1 MQEAGMSKNKNYLQK
16 DKKWY
21 EEINRNQWKTV
32 IAGGLGWALD
42 SMDVMLYAMV
52 VVHIM
57 SELQLGTT
65 QGGLLTTITLVASGI
80 GGMLFGLIADKWGRK
95 FSLTLS
101 IVTYS
106 LFTAACGFSQTL
118 TQLIVFRFILGLG
131 MGGEWTAGAALVTES
146 WPAKHRGK
154 AMGLMQSCWAL
165 GYAVAAL
172 ITAIILPKYG
182 WRAVFFAGILPALFT
197 LWVRRHVEESNIW
210 TTDREKR
217 GRANRN
223 IMNNILELFS
233 PEYRKFTL
241 LAFGLSLMHLFTYW
255 GLFSWI
261 PGYLSLP
268 PEKGGAGLD
277 VFKSATWVI
286 VMQAGGW
293 FGYVLFGFIADSI
306 GRKKAFT
313 IFFTVAT
320 VLVPVYAVTRNEI
333 ALLLLG
339 PFLVFFGAGFASGF
353 GPLIAE
359 LFPTHMRA
367 TAQGIIY
374 NSARAV
380 SAFAP
385 LVIGSLAEVYGL
397 GPAFLLIGACF
408 FLGLILLLFL
418 PETTGKELESV

>member
-1 MQEAGMSKNKNYLQK
+1 MAEQASTAAPAEG
-16 DKKWY
+16 KWHHGVTKQ
-21 EEINRNQWKTV
+21 QWRTV

-42 SMDVMLYAMV
+42 SMDIMLYAMV
-52 VVHIM
+52 IVHVM
-57 SELQLGTT
+57 TELQLGTT
-65 QGGLLTTITLVASGI
+65 QAGLLTTVTLVASGI

-101 IVTYS
+101 ILTYS
-106 LFTAACGFSQTL
+106 LFTAACGLSQTL

-131 MGGEWTAGAALVTES
+131 MGGEWTAGAALVTET

-165 GYAVAAL
+165 GYAAAAAV
-172 ITAIILPKYG
+172 TAIILPQFG
-182 WRAVFFAGILPALFT
+182 WRAVFFVGILPALFT
-197 LWVRRHVEESNIW
+197 LWVRRNVEEPQIW
-210 TTDREKR
+210 LEHKQKEKKSEKKR
-217 GRANRN
+217 SVLANVAQ
-223 IMNNILELFS
+223 LFA
-233 PEYRKFTL
+233 PEHRKFTL
-241 LAFGLSLMHLFTYW
+241 IAFGLSLMHLFTYW

-261 PGYLSLP
+261 PGYLALP

-277 VFKSATWVI
+277 IFKSTTWVI
-286 VMQAGGW
+286 VMQLGGW

-313 IFFTVAT
+313 IFFLVAT
-320 VLVPVYAVTRNEI
+320 ILVPIYATTRNPT

-374 NSARAV
+374 NSARSV

-385 LVIGSLAEVYGL
+385 LAIGGLAAVYGL

-408 FLGLILLLFL
+408 LVGLVLVILL
-418 PETTGKELESV
+418 PETTGKELE

>member
-21 EEINRNQWKTV
+21 EKINRNQWKTV

-293 FGYVLFGFIADSI
+293 FGYVL
-306 GRKKAFT
+306 
-313 IFFTVAT
+313 
-320 VLVPVYAVTRNEI
+320 
-333 ALLLLG
+333 LG

>member
-1 MQEAGMSKNKNYLQK
+1 MSKNKNYLQK

-182 WRAVFFAGILPALFT
+182 WRAVFFAGFYLHFLP
-197 LWVRRHVEESNIW
+197 
-210 TTDREKR
+210 
-217 GRANRN
+217 
-223 IMNNILELFS
+223 
-233 PEYRKFTL
+233 
-241 LAFGLSLMHLFTYW
+241 
-255 GLFSWI
+255 
-261 PGYLSLP
+261 
-268 PEKGGAGLD
+268 
-277 VFKSATWVI
+277 
-286 VMQAGGW
+286 
-293 FGYVLFGFIADSI
+293 
-306 GRKKAFT
+306 
-313 IFFTVAT
+313 
-320 VLVPVYAVTRNEI
+320 
-333 ALLLLG
+333 
-339 PFLVFFGAGFASGF
+339 SGF
-353 GPLIAE
+353 GDMLRN
-359 LFPTHMRA
+359 PTSGQLTVKREDV
-367 TAQGIIY
+367 QI
-374 NSARAV
+374 
-380 SAFAP
+380 
-385 LVIGSLAEVYGL
+385 VIL
-397 GPAFLLIGACF
+397 
-408 FLGLILLLFL
+408 
-418 PETTGKELESV
+418 

>member
-1 MQEAGMSKNKNYLQK
+1 MSTEAAITIPTTKWHQEISPK
-16 DKKWY
+16 
-21 EEINRNQWKTV
+21 QWRTV

-52 VVHIM
+52 IVHIM
-57 SELQLGTT
+57 AELQLTTT
-65 QGGLLTTITLVASGI
+65 QAGLLTTATLVASGI

-101 IVTYS
+101 ILTYS
-106 LFTAACGFSQTL
+106 LFTAACGFSETM
-118 TQLIVFRFILGLG
+118 TQLLVFRFILGLG
-131 MGGEWTAGAALVTES
+131 MGGEWTAGAALVTET

-165 GYAVAAL
+165 GYAAAAL
-172 ITAIILPKYG
+172 VTAIVLPHFG
-182 WRAVFFAGILPALFT
+182 WRVVFFVGILPALFT
-197 LWVRRHVEESNIW
+197 LWVRRHVEEPTIW
-210 TTDREKR
+210 IEHKKKEKS
-217 GRANRN
+217 AKKERN
-223 IMNNILELFS
+223 ILANVAELFS
-233 PEYRKFTL
+233 AQNRKYTF

-268 PEKGGAGLD
+268 PEQGGAGLNI
-277 VFKSATWVI
+277 FKSATWVI
-286 VMQAGGW
+286 VMQVGGW
-293 FGYVLFGFIADSI
+293 FGYVLFGFIADAI

-313 IFFTVAT
+313 IFFLVAT
-320 VLVPVYAVTRNEI
+320 ILVPIYSMTRDPI
-333 ALLLLG
+333 ALLCIG

-359 LFPTHMRA
+359 LFPTRMRA

-374 NSARAV
+374 NSARAI

-385 LVIGSLAEVYGL
+385 FIIGSLAGVYGL

-408 FLGLILLLFL
+408 LLGLVLVLLL
-418 PETTGKELESV
+418 PETTGRELE

>member
-1 MQEAGMSKNKNYLQK
+1 MSKNKNYLQK

-42 SMDVMLYAMV
+42 SMDVMLYAMI

-197 LWVRRHVEESNIW
+197 FWVRRYVEESNIW

-241 LAFGLSLMHLFTYW
+241 LAFGLSLMHLFY
-255 GLFSWI
+255 
-261 PGYLSLP
+261 
-268 PEKGGAGLD
+268 
-277 VFKSATWVI
+277 
-286 VMQAGGW
+286 
-293 FGYVLFGFIADSI
+293 
-306 GRKKAFT
+306 
-313 IFFTVAT
+313 
-320 VLVPVYAVTRNEI
+320 
-333 ALLLLG
+333 LLG
-339 PFLVFFGAGFASGF
+339 VIQLDSWVFILTARKRRSGIGCIQKCDVGYRDAGRRMVWICSFWIHCR
-353 GPLIAE
+353 LN
-359 LFPTHMRA
+359 R
-367 TAQGIIY
+367 
-374 NSARAV
+374 
-380 SAFAP
+380 
-385 LVIGSLAEVYGL
+385 
-397 GPAFLLIGACF
+397 
-408 FLGLILLLFL
+408 
-418 PETTGKELESV
+418 

>member
-1 MQEAGMSKNKNYLQK
+1 MSTETAITIPAAKWHQEVSP
-16 DKKWY
+16 
-21 EEINRNQWKTV
+21 RQWRTV

-52 VVHIM
+52 IVHIM
-57 SELQLGTT
+57 AELQLTT
-65 QGGLLTTITLVASGI
+65 SQAGLLTTATLVASGI

-101 IVTYS
+101 ILTYS
-106 LFTAACGFSQTL
+106 VFTAACGFSQTM
-118 TQLIVFRFILGLG
+118 TQLLVFRFILGLG
-131 MGGEWTAGAALVTES
+131 MGGEWTAGAALVTET

-165 GYAVAAL
+165 GYAAAAL
-172 ITAIILPKYG
+172 VTAIVLPHFG
-182 WRAVFFAGILPALFT
+182 WRVVFFVGILPALFT
-197 LWVRRHVEESNIW
+197 LWVRRHVEEPAIW
-210 TTDREKR
+210 VEHKEKEKS
-217 GRANRN
+217 AKKERN
-223 IMNNILELFS
+223 ILANVAELFS
-233 PEYRKFTL
+233 AQNRKYTF

-268 PEKGGAGLD
+268 PEQGGAGLNI
-277 VFKSATWVI
+277 FKSATWVI
-286 VMQAGGW
+286 VMQVGGW
-293 FGYVLFGFIADSI
+293 FGYVLFGFIADAI

-313 IFFTVAT
+313 IFFLVAT
-320 VLVPVYAVTRNEI
+320 ILVPIYSMTRDPI
-333 ALLLLG
+333 ALLCIG

-359 LFPTHMRA
+359 LFPTRMRA

-374 NSARAV
+374 NSARAI

-385 LVIGSLAEVYGL
+385 FIIGSLAGVYGL

-408 FLGLILLLFL
+408 LLGLVLVLLL
-418 PETTGKELESV
+418 PETTGRELE